1 MDYRSIGITGTRT
14 ILTLFQ
20 TNWLDSWLT
29 ANTAKVLHHGDC
41 TGADDVASVKFHKY
55 GTYIIAHPGDVK
67 KEYQAHSIVNDLS
80 LPVTD
85 THRRNFAIVKLSDL
99 LLAFPQGKEEDFP
112 RSGTWQTVRIAK
124 RLYRPHIIIYPEGP
138 PESFF
143 ETE

>member
-1 MDYRSIGITGTRT
+1 MDYRSIGVTGTRT

-55 GTYIIAHPGDVK
+55 GTYIIAHPGLEGR
-67 KEYQAHSIVNDLS
+67 EYRAYCIANDLV
-80 LPVTD
+80 LPATS
-85 THRRNFAIVKLSDL
+85 TFRRNELIVKLSDL
-99 LLAFPQGKEEDFP
+99 LLAFPQGKKEDFI
-112 RSGTWQTVRIAK
+112 RSGTWQTIRFARK
-124 RLYRPHIIIYPEGP
+124 YNRPHIIVYPEGP